1 MKLKLKEDPR
11 EWRKVTILSAIP
23 VAILSALLYWRH
35 KLTLTLW
42 LLVIGLLLAIIICAW
57 VSPRW
62 FRGYYRASSRVGFAL
77 SQFIGYLLLAAFF
90 LLVLTPLGLILRL
103 CGKDLLRLKRSREAT
118 TYWSPTKTP
127 SPLDRLF

>member
-1 MKLKLKEDPR
+1 MKLKLKEDPK

-23 VAILSALLYWRH
+23 IAILSAVLYWRH
-35 KLTLTLW
+35 KLTLTTWIVVLVV
-42 LLVIGLLLAIIICAW
+42 LLGIAICAW

-77 SQFIGYLLLAAFF
+77 SQFIGCLLLAAFF

-103 CGKDLLRLKRSREAT
+103 CGKDFLRLKRPANAT